1 MTNEYMNIQS
11 YMKGSLKI
19 FKALSDSTRLRIM
32 MLLLEKELC
41 VCELESVLNME
52 QSRISHALRTL
63 RYAELIDE
71 RREGRWVF
79 YETAREL
86 SDTLTSYLKE
96 SAADNRQALDDRERA
111 ARLLESD
118 EPRGKRCS
126 LRDGK

>member
-1 MTNEYMNIQS
+1 VEQ
-11 YMKGSLKI
+11 SLKI

-32 MLLLEKELC
+32 LLLLEKELC

-79 YETAREL
+79 YKTAREL
-86 SDTLTSYLKE
+86 PDTLSSYLKE
-96 SAADNRQALDDRERA
+96 SAADNGQALDDRERA
-111 ARLLESD
+111 ARLLEPD
-118 EPRGKRCS
+118 EPRGKRCP
-126 LRDGK
+126 LRDKR